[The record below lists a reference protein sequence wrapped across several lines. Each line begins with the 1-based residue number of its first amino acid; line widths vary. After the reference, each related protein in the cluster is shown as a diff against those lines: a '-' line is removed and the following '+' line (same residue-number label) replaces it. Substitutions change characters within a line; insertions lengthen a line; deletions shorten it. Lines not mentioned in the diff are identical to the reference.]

1 VTQTNELVVTSI
13 QPSAKVSLATFIV
26 PLTYHKAGPVQ
37 DDTQKSPMQTLSM
50 EPSGQK

>member
-37 DDTQKSPMQTLSM
+37 DDTQKSPMQTLTM